1 MNELD
6 CNCIHGK
13 TTAAATKAT
22 GRNVETNK
30 WFIFQLIQNDECF
43 FFNETFFFIFLEKF
57 KQVASP
63 LALAFVLPKLINM

>member
-13 TTAAATKAT
+13 TTAAATTAT

-30 WFIFQLIQNDECF
+30 WFIFQLIQNDGCF
-43 FFNETFFFIFLEKF
+43 FFNETSLFIFPEKF

-63 LALAFVLPKLINM
+63 LSFTLALPRLINL